1 MKFLKQPVLICASL
15 LFIHSP
21 VFGQSSGKFESITL
35 HKKDVLILGEGR
47 RGPYFLPD
55 SMIIQNSESVWI
67 DQVTQEKPF
76 YEIDYI
82 AGEIRF
88 QEPVPQGGHIRLVY
102 KVFPYTIKKTYTH
115 RPLRRRVLGA
125 PLGPA
130 VPELQKPPEEGEEN
144 YASQLDKSGSITRG
158 ITVGSNRGLKVN
170 SSLNL
175 NISGKVAENV
185 EVVAAL
191 TDQTTP
197 IQPEGTTQNLQEI
210 DKVFVKITAPNMSA
224 TMGDY
229 NLDLSGSQFARYSRK
244 LQGAMG
250 TAEFDRFGLLVSG
263 AVSKGKFRT
272 MSFMG
277 QEGNQGPYQ
286 LTGDRGQ
293 IDIIVLAGTERVYI
307 DGEPMV
313 RGETNDY
320 IIDYAAA
327 QITFTRSRL
336 ITSDSRIV
344 VDFQF
349 SDEKFRRNL
358 YAVNSHATG
367 WNDKIHLATTFLR
380 EADDKD
386 NPLDFTLSQ
395 ENLHVL
401 QNAGD
406 DPQKAVV
413 DGAVYVGPGKGRYN
427 RNDQNFFVYV
437 GNDSG
442 EYNVVFSDVGDGQG
456 NYRYKGAGI
465 YEYAGEK
472 LGRYAPVIPLPT
484 ARSHDL
490 LDVGLDFSPYKEI
503 GLRGEVA
510 LSSYDLNT
518 YSAIGDGDNQG
529 VAQNWELQIKP
540 DSVRLFGMNVG
551 AVDFSGHF
559 RKIDHRFQD
568 IDRTTEVEYN
578 RRWDLPQVTS
588 REELVKEM
596 QAAYRPVKGFEVGG
610 EYGQIRKG
618 SYFRS
623 NRWLLRSQLKKPSL
637 PEYNY
642 SIERINKNASL
653 TEPQGDWLR
662 QKGNASYRLWRLRP
676 FFQYEGEVKKENWAD
691 TLATGFKFDDVT
703 AGMEFSPSRK
713 IGLTTKLS
721 RRNDKDYAGAD
732 RFADKSTARTQ
743 SVGLQLQNVGTLS
756 ASVEYTHREREFADP
771 AVSDK
776 RTDLAEIR
784 STFTPLKRA
793 LNTTWNYQI
802 SNTATAKQERVYIK
816 VSPGD
821 GNYRFDEELK
831 EFVND
836 PLGDYILRILTTD
849 EFIPVV
855 ELKTSSTV
863 KFEPQR
869 FWTGR
874 VHKEGEKRSI
884 FQETISSVSTET
896 YVAIEERSQEK
907 DVWSIYLLDL
917 SKYQNPNAT
926 IFGNINFRQD
936 MFLFEN
942 NRNYSLRLRYQSIK
956 EKNNQ
961 FLEGGQDRLER
972 EKSARLKS
980 RFSNKFNSQSEFT
993 HKQISRA
1000 FDYSGR
1006 QNRDIYSNQLKLDL
1020 SYRPTS
1026 PLEIALESR
1035 YAREEDRFYEEP
1047 TRVNAIALVP
1057 RVNYSFRSKGRLRAE
1072 VEWSQVSATPSGR
1085 VIPFE
1090 MADGRSLGSS
1100 ARWDI
1105 RFDYR
1110 ISSTIQATFSYSGR
1124 NEPERSRTIHTGR
1137 AEVTAAFR

>member
-1 MKFLKQPVLICASL
+1 MKSMKKRVLILAWL
-15 LFIHSP
+15 LLLYLP
-21 VFGQSSGKFESITL
+21 VSGQSTGKFESITL

-55 SMIIQNSESVWI
+55 SMIMQNSESVWI
-67 DQVTQEKPF
+67 EQVPQQKPF

-88 QEPVPQGGHIRLVY
+88 QQPVPQGEHIRLVY
-102 KVFPYTIKKTYTH
+102 KVFPYTVKKTYTH
-115 RPLRRRVLGA
+115 RPLLRRVLGA

-130 VPELQKPPEEGEEN
+130 VPELKKTPEDGEEDF
-144 YASQLDKSGSITRG
+144 ASQLDKSGSITRG

-175 NISGKVAENV
+175 NVSGKVAENV

-229 NLDLSGSQFARYSRK
+229 NLDLGGSQFARYSRK

-250 TAEFDRFGLLVSG
+250 SADFDRFGLLMSG
-263 AVSKGKFRT
+263 AVSKGKFRS
-272 MSFMG
+272 MPLAG

-286 LTGDRGQ
+286 LTGERGQ

-344 VDFQF
+344 VDFQY

-358 YAVNSHATG
+358 YAVNSHATA
-367 WNDKIHLATTFLR
+367 WNGKIQLATTFLR

-386 NPLDFTLSQ
+386 NPLDFTLSE
-395 ENLHVL
+395 ENLRVL

-406 DPQKAVV
+406 DPQQAVV
-413 DGAVYVGPGKGRYN
+413 EGAVYAGPGKGRYI
-427 RNDQNFFVYV
+427 RSEQNFFVYA
-437 GNDSG
+437 GKDSG
-442 EYNVVFSDVGDGQG
+442 DYNVVFSDVGDGQG
-456 NYRYKGAGI
+456 DYRYKGAGI
-465 YEYAGEK
+465 YEYVGGN
-472 LGRYAPVIPLPT
+472 LGRYAPVILLPT
-484 ARSHDL
+484 AKSHNL
-490 LDVGLDFSPYKEI
+490 LDVGLDFSPFKKI
-503 GLRGEVA
+503 GLHGEIA
-510 LSSYDLNT
+510 LSSFDVNS
-518 YSAIGDGDNQG
+518 YSEIDDGDNQG
-529 VAQNWELQIKP
+529 VAQDWELRIKP
-540 DSVRLFGMNVG
+540 DSLRLFGLNLG

-578 RRWDLPQVTS
+578 RRWDLPQEAS
-588 REELVKEM
+588 REEVVKEV
-596 QAAYRPVKGFEVGG
+596 QSAWRPVKGFEVGG

-618 SYFRS
+618 SYFQS
-623 NRWLLRSQLKKPSL
+623 DRWLLRSQLKKANL
-637 PEYNY
+637 PEYSY
-642 SIERINKNASL
+642 SIERIDKNASL
-653 TEPQGDWLR
+653 TEQQGDWLR
-662 QKGNASYRLWRLRP
+662 QRGKASYRLWKLRP
-676 FFQYEGEVKKENWAD
+676 FFEYEGEVKKENWSD
-691 TLATGFKFDDVT
+691 SLATGFEFDDV
-703 AGMEFSPSRK
+703 AGGLEFSPSRK
-713 IGLTTKLS
+713 IGVTTKLS
-721 RRNDKDYAGAD
+721 RRNDKDYTGGD
-732 RFADKSTARTQ
+732 RFADRSTATTQ
-743 SVGLQLQNVGTLS
+743 NVGLQLQNMGALT
-756 ASVEYTHREREFADP
+756 ASLQYTHREREFADP

-784 STFTPLKRA
+784 TTFSPLKRA
-793 LNTTWNYQI
+793 LNATWNYQI
-802 SNTATAKQERVYIK
+802 SNTATAKKERVYLE

-821 GNYRFDEELK
+821 GNYRFDEELN

-836 PLGDYILRILTTD
+836 PLGDHILRILTTD

-869 FWTGR
+869 FWAGSVR
-874 VHKEGEKRSI
+874 KEGEKKNI
-884 FQETISSVSTET
+884 FQETLSSVSTET

-917 SKYQNPNAT
+917 SKYQNPEVT

-936 MFLFEN
+936 VFLLEN
-942 NRNYSLRLRYQSIK
+942 NRNYSLRLRYQSSE

-961 FLEGGQDRLER
+961 FLEGGQDRSER

-980 RFSNKFNSQSEFT
+980 RFSNKFSSQSEFT
-993 HKQISRA
+993 YKQITRA

-1047 TRVNAIALVP
+1047 TRVDAIALVP

-1072 VEWSQVSATPSGR
+1072 VEWSQVSASPSDR
-1085 VIPFE
+1085 VLPFE
-1090 MADGRSLGSS
+1090 MAGGRSIGSS

-1124 NEPERSRTIHTGR
+1124 NEPERDMTIHTGR
-1137 AEVTAAFR
+1137 AQVTAAFR